1 MCREDFSAMSSA
13 LVVIRNTTMKDA
25 ELIRA
30 WRNHPDIRL
39 SSHNT
44 NEIDLERHLDW
55 MENALTNDRVC
66 LLIGEANKG
75 PIGVVRFDLQE
86 DTSVI
91 SIYLAPHHMGK
102 GLGIRLLCAGH
113 DWLAVNKPMIKI
125 IRASIKPDNIRSQK
139 TFLKAGYRQ
148 QGDYF
153 VFNNLRSED

>member
-13 LVVIRNTTMKDA
+13 LVVIRNTTMRDA
-25 ELIRA
+25 ELIYA

-44 NEIDLERHLDW
+44 DEIDLGRHLDW
-55 MENALTNDRVC
+55 MENALINDRIC
-66 LLIGEANKG
+66 LLMGEVNKN

-91 SIYLAPHHMGK
+91 SIYLTPHHMGR
-102 GLGIRLLCAGH
+102 GLGIGLLRAGH
-113 DWLAVNKPMIKI
+113 DWLAVNKPTIRI
-125 IRASIKPDNIRSQK
+125 IQASIKPDNIRSQK
-139 TFLKAGYRQ
+139 TFLKAGYIQ